1 MTIRGAQIWWHEIMK
16 KERSQKPQTTRRIRR
31 SKRPCVIYARYSGYD
46 TMSACDFKKI
56 NKSDGNRGVANVVSV
71 VATFPVR
78 LRSLRGVC
86 VLCVQK

>member
-1 MTIRGAQIWWHEIMK
+1 MK
-16 KERSQKPQTTRRIRR
+16 KERERRNRRLLAEYAEASVHVSSTPDTRAMTRCPLAIL
-31 SKRPCVIYARYSGYD
+31 K
-46 TMSACDFKKI
+46 